1 MRMKRNPGERLSP
14 RPQSVKD
21 LLLIIV
27 CSLIIFAV
35 SATFDFF
42 NKIITWMYRHDT
54 WQLDELFTVSIF
66 LIVALAVYAWRRQK
80 EFLSETRH
88 REQAEAEKAKL
99 IPQLQSA
106 LNDVS
111 RLKRLLPICASCKK
125 VRDDRGYWSQV
136 EVYIEAQF
144 HTKLDDGI
152 CPDCAKK
159 LYGRRRTIPL
169 NVP

>member
-1 MRMKRNPGERLSP
+1 MKRGPEKRSSH
-14 RPQSVKD
+14 RPQAAID
-21 LLLIIV
+21 LFVIILL
-27 CSLIIFAV
+27 SLMILSV

-42 NKIITWMYRHDT
+42 NKVITWIYRHDT

-66 LIVALAVYAWRRQK
+66 LIFALAFYAWRRHK
-80 EFLSETRH
+80 EFLSETRQ
-88 REQAEAEKAKL
+88 REYAEAEKARL

-111 RLKRLLPICASCKK
+111 RLKKLLPICASCKK
-125 VRDDRGYWSQV
+125 IRDDSGYWSQV

-159 LYGRRRTIPL
+159 LYGRRNAIPL
-169 NVP
+169 RVP